1 MSVVDFFKA
10 LFESIPLKISRS
22 MLGILRRRFPSTKE
36 NAKKLFL

>member
-22 MLGILRRRFPSTKE
+22 MLGILRRFPSTKE